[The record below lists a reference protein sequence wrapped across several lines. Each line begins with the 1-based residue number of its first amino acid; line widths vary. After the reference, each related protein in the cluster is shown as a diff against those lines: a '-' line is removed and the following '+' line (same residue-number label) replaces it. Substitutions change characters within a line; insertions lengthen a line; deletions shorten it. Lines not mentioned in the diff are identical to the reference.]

1 MGLEYKQVPTDQVD
15 NTGTPYQYAEVDDDG
30 VVHGYRRAD
39 GDWDIPV
46 NLDPET
52 EELVTRAAELEGI
65 TVEEFLNRAAKE
77 MLTRMIEEKRA
88 E

>member
-15 NTGTPYQYAEVDDDG
+15 NTGTPYQYAEVDENG
-30 VVHGYRRAD
+30 VVQGYKRAD

-52 EELVTRAAELEGI
+52 EALVEQAAAIEGV
-65 TVEEFLNRAAKE
+65 TVEEFVNRAVREQLA
-77 MLTRMIEEKRA
+77 RMIAERA
-88 E
+88 AE

>member
-15 NTGTPYQYAEVDDDG
+15 NTGTAYEFAEVDENG
-30 VVHGYRRAD
+30 VVQAYKRAD

-77 MLTRMIEEKRA
+77 MLTRKIEEQRA

>member
-15 NTGTPYQYAEVDDDG
+15 NTGTAYEFAEVDENG
-30 VVHGYRRAD
+30 VVQAYKRAD

-77 MLTRMIEEKRA
+77 MLTRKIEGQRA